1 MNTSYLKPLLLR
13 SLQAAC
19 GLLAFAFGVYLTIQ
33 ANIGLAPWDALGMA
47 IAGLTGLSYGVV
59 VVSIS
64 LLIVLMDL
72 LLGERIG
79 IGTLLDALLVGS
91 STDLFLQLGLI
102 PEQSDPIVGVLL
114 MVAGL
119 FIMGFGQ
126 FVYMKAEL
134 CCGPRDI
141 LLVAIGKR
149 LHKLP
154 IGYVEILIL
163 VVVLAAGWALG
174 GPIGLGTLLSA
185 VGIGLA
191 MHLVF
196 TLLHFEPR
204 SLTHESLI
212 DNFTLLHQ

>member
-102 PEQSDPIVGVLL
+102 PEQNDPIVGVLL

-134 CCGPRDI
+134 CCGPRDT

-149 LHKLP
+149 LHKLL
-154 IGYVEILIL
+154 IHFKNECRAGDVITSAAYAENEQILHHRLIRQSDGKE
-163 VVVLAAGWALG
+163 AAHAITFW
-174 GPIGLGTLLSA
+174 
-185 VGIGLA
+185 
-191 MHLVF
+191 H
-196 TLLHFEPR
+196 
-204 SLTHESLI
+204 
-212 DNFTLLHQ
+212 